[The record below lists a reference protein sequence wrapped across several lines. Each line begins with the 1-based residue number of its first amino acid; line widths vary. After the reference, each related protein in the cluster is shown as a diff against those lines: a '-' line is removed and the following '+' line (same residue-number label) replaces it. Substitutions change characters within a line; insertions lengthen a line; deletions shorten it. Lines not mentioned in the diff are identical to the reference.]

1 MYSQLA
7 CCSGSYLVLLL
18 LGLHCVFLLGLSCIV
33 TAWFKWSIVIGITL
47 YRYYLGLACVLLL
60 GLPCIVTAWI
70 TLCVFIC
77 VALVYLAVVGIACC
91 LGSN

>member
-1 MYSQLA
+1 MEY
-7 CCSGSYLVLLL
+7 CYWYYLVSLL
-18 LGLHCVFLLGLSCIV
+18 LGVSLC
-33 TAWFKWSIVIGITL
+33 IVIGVAL
-47 YRYYLGLACVLLL
+47 YCYCLGLACVLLL